1 MWDTLKPPFQ
11 HLEAADGS
19 APRRKAKP
27 GRARK
32 SHCVPR
38 KNGSPRG
45 DLITAEQAIED
56 GRQAGALSGNNY
68 PQDNGREAAAD

>member
-11 HLEAADGS
+11 HLETADGS
-19 APRRKAKP
+19 APRRRAKP
-27 GRARK
+27 GRAGK

-45 DLITAEQAIED
+45 DLIIED
-56 GRQAGALSGNNY
+56 GRQVGALSGNNY
-68 PQDNGREAAAD
+68 PQDNGREAAAGV